1 VIEPVE
7 YCMNLSEFEERHRDH
22 QLAEATW
29 KRICE
34 AHHEERYSPDYG
46 RGFVDGFE
54 DYLYAG
60 GNGEPPA
67 LPPRDYWKPKY
78 ESPEG
83 RKAVQD
89 WFAGF
94 RHGVLEARLGGYRQ
108 LVLVPASSPP
118 MSAATRFN
126 PTISGPPRD
135 FTVPGAPFANE
146 INPGSISPPVNP
158 TEVLPQPSKAQ
169 PPSATLRE
177 KSPDGGVTISQP
189 TPIVDGK

>member
-1 VIEPVE
+1 VIEPIE
-7 YCMNLSEFEERHRDH
+7 YCLNLSGSEERHRDH
-22 QLAEATW
+22 QLAEASW
-29 KRICE
+29 KKTCE
-34 AHHEERYSPDYG
+34 AHPEERYSPDYA

-60 GNGEPPA
+60 GNGEPPPV
-67 LPPRDYWKPKY
+67 PPRDYWKPKY

-94 RHGVLEARLGGYRQ
+94 RHGVLEARLNGYRQ

-118 MSAATRFN
+118 MSAATQFN

-135 FTVPGAPFANE
+135 FTVPMAPFSGDML
-146 INPGSISPPVNP
+146 PGSSTPLVKP
-158 TEVLPQPSKAQ
+158 TELLPPPNKAEPAPAT
-169 PPSATLRE
+169 PPE
-177 KSPDGGVTISQP
+177 KSPEAGVTLTRP
-189 TPIVDGK
+189 APIADGK